1 MIELEMQ
8 ILSDRREGLLVE
20 LGRLV
25 VSNGFSLI
33 RQRLAQDS
41 RGAWLTLIVRGPAER
56 QLVLEEAL
64 ATHGRVLSFE
74 ASLAGEGVGATAIQ
88 AAAAPF
94 PSVRASASPAAAA
107 PVATASAVL
116 PDVRQVENVLPQ
128 MAHDYPRIFPWLVTL
143 ENAVSDDARE
153 PSLQLAGRR
162 TGAWVYKR
170 DYALGAKLPLIDAV
184 KRIAMPALR
193 GLATV
198 DQHGDQLHIRNS
210 AICSPRGQSGCKFF
224 SGYLEGLLGD
234 AMTSG
239 TVFVRNLHCRSHGAA
254 DCVLEI
260 SH

>member
-33 RQRLAQDS
+33 RQRLTQDS
-41 RGAWLTLIVRGPAER
+41 RGAWLTLIVRGSAER

-64 ATHGRVLSFE
+64 ATHSRVLSFE
-74 ASLAGEGVGATAIQ
+74 ASLVGEGTSVTAV
-88 AAAAPF
+88 AAPMSA
-94 PSVRASASPAAAA
+94 PPASIATPPVTTGSAA
-107 PVATASAVL
+107 L

-153 PSLQLAGRR
+153 PSLLLAGRR

-170 DYALGAKLPLIDAV
+170 DYALGAKLPLADAV
-184 KRIAMPALR
+184 KRIAIPALR

-198 DQHGDQLHIRNS
+198 EQHGDQLHIRNS
-210 AICSPRGQSGCKFF
+210 AICSPRGRSGCKFF

-234 AMTSG
+234 AMASG
-239 TVFVRNLHCRSHGAA
+239 TVFVRNLHCRSHGSA

>member
-33 RQRLAQDS
+33 RQRLTQDS
-41 RGAWLTLIVRGPAER
+41 RGAWLTLIVRGSAER

-64 ATHGRVLSFE
+64 ATHSRVLSFE
-74 ASLAGEGVGATAIQ
+74 ASLVGEGTSVTAV
-88 AAAAPF
+88 AAPMSAPPASIAT
-94 PSVRASASPAAAA
+94 PSAATVSAA
-107 PVATASAVL
+107 L

-153 PSLQLAGRR
+153 PSLLLAGRR

-170 DYALGAKLPLIDAV
+170 DYALGAKLPLVDAV
-184 KRIAMPALR
+184 KRIAIPALR

-198 DQHGDQLHIRNS
+198 EQHGDQLHIRNS
-210 AICSPRGQSGCKFF
+210 AICSPRGRSGCKFF

-239 TVFVRNLHCRSHGAA
+239 TVFVRNLHCRSHGSA

>member
-64 ATHGRVLSFE
+64 ATHSRVISFE
-74 ASLAGEGVGATAIQ
+74 AALVNEAVAGLAAQPMVAP
-88 AAAAPF
+88 AAP
-94 PSVRASASPAAAA
+94 A
-107 PVATASAVL
+107 PVATPAAAPQVASATAVL

-170 DYALGAKLPLIDAV
+170 DYALGAKLPMVDAI

-210 AICSPRGQSGCKFF
+210 AICSPRGRSGCKFF

-239 TVFVRNLHCRSHGAA
+239 TVFVRNLHCRSHGSAE
-254 DCVLEI
+254 CVLEI

>member
-64 ATHGRVLSFE
+64 ATHSRVLSFE
-74 ASLAGEGVGATAIQ
+74 ASLVGEGAG
-88 AAAAPF
+88 AAAF
-94 PSVRASASPAAAA
+94 HAA
-107 PVATASAVL
+107 PMSAIPPSHAVPATASHVAAASAAL
-116 PDVRQVENVLPQ
+116 PDVHQVENVLPQ

-153 PSLQLAGRR
+153 PSLLLAGRR

-170 DYALGAKLPLIDAV
+170 DYALGAKLPLGDAV
-184 KRIAMPALR
+184 RRIAMPALR

-198 DQHGDQLHIRNS
+198 EQHGDQLHIRNS
-210 AICSPRGQSGCKFF
+210 AICSPRGRSGCKFF

-234 AMTSG
+234 AMASG

>member
-33 RQRLAQDS
+33 RQRLTQDS
-41 RGAWLTLIVRGPAER
+41 RGAWLTLIVRGSAER

-64 ATHGRVLSFE
+64 ATHSRVLSFE
-74 ASLAGEGVGATAIQ
+74 ASLVGEGTGV
-88 AAAAPF
+88 AAVAAPM
-94 PSVRASASPAAAA
+94 SAPPVSIATPPVTTGSAA
-107 PVATASAVL
+107 L

-153 PSLQLAGRR
+153 PSLLLAGRR

-170 DYALGAKLPLIDAV
+170 DYALGAKLPLVDAV
-184 KRIAMPALR
+184 KRIAIPALR

-198 DQHGDQLHIRNS
+198 EQHGDQLHIRNS
-210 AICSPRGQSGCKFF
+210 AICSPRGRSGCKFF

-234 AMTSG
+234 AMASG
-239 TVFVRNLHCRSHGAA
+239 TVFVRNLHCRSHGSA

>member
-41 RGAWLTLIVRGPAER
+41 RGAWLTLFVRGPAER

-64 ATHGRVLSFE
+64 ATHSRVLSFE
-74 ASLAGEGVGATAIQ
+74 AALVGEGVGAATIQ
-88 AAAAPF
+88 AAPM
-94 PSVRASASPAAAA
+94 SAMSPPIATPAAAP
-107 PVATASAVL
+107 PVAAVSAAL

-143 ENAVSDDARE
+143 ENAVSDAARE
-153 PSLQLAGRR
+153 PSLLLAGRR

-170 DYALGAKLPLIDAV
+170 DYALGAKLPLVDAV
-184 KRIAMPALR
+184 KRIALPALR
-193 GLATV
+193 SLATIE
-198 DQHGDQLHIRNS
+198 QHGDQLHIRNS
-210 AICSPRGQSGCKFF
+210 AICSPRGRSGCKFF
-224 SGYLEGLLGD
+224 SGYLEGLLGE

>member
-25 VSNGFSLI
+25 ISNGFSLI
-33 RQRLAQDS
+33 RQRLTQDS
-41 RGAWLTLIVRGPAER
+41 RGAWLTLIVRGSAER

-64 ATHGRVLSFE
+64 ATHSRVLSFE
-74 ASLAGEGVGATAIQ
+74 ASLVGEGTSV
-88 AAAAPF
+88 AAVAAPMS
-94 PSVRASASPAAAA
+94 PPPASIATPA
-107 PVATASAVL
+107 VATGSAAL

-153 PSLQLAGRR
+153 PSLLLAGRR

-170 DYALGAKLPLIDAV
+170 DYALGAKLPLAEAV
-184 KRIAMPALR
+184 KRIAMPAMR

-210 AICSPRGQSGCKFF
+210 AICSPRGRSGCKFF

-234 AMTSG
+234 AMASG

-254 DCVLEI
+254 DCILEI

>member
-33 RQRLAQDS
+33 RQRLTQDS
-41 RGAWLTLIVRGPAER
+41 RGAWLTLIVRGSAER

-64 ATHGRVLSFE
+64 ATHSRVLSFE
-74 ASLAGEGVGATAIQ
+74 ASLVGEGTGVAAVVAPMSAPPVSIATPPVTTGS
-88 AAAAPF
+88 AA
-94 PSVRASASPAAAA
+94 
-107 PVATASAVL
+107 L

-153 PSLQLAGRR
+153 PSLLLAGRR

-170 DYALGAKLPLIDAV
+170 DYALGAKLPLVDAV
-184 KRIAMPALR
+184 KRIAIPALR

-198 DQHGDQLHIRNS
+198 EQHGDQLHIRNS
-210 AICSPRGQSGCKFF
+210 AICSPRGRSGCKFF

-234 AMTSG
+234 AMASG
-239 TVFVRNLHCRSHGAA
+239 TVFVRNLHCRSHGSA

>member
-41 RGAWLTLIVRGPAER
+41 RGAWLTLLVRGPAER

-64 ATHGRVLSFE
+64 ATHSRVISFE
-74 ASLAGEGVGATAIQ
+74 ASLAGEGAVIAVVPAVSTPLTEAPLSVAATQ
-88 AAAAPF
+88 VAPH
-94 PSVRASASPAAAA
+94 
-107 PVATASAVL
+107 PVAL

-170 DYALGAKLPLIDAV
+170 DYALGAKLPLLDAV

-239 TVFVRNLHCRSHGAA
+239 KVFVRNLHCRSHGAA

>member
-41 RGAWLTLIVRGPAER
+41 RGAWLTLFVRGPAER

-64 ATHGRVLSFE
+64 ATHSRVLSFE
-74 ASLAGEGVGATAIQ
+74 VSLVGEGGSV
-88 AAAAPF
+88 AAVAAPMS
-94 PSVRASASPAAAA
+94 PPPASIAMPAAASPAT
-107 PVATASAVL
+107 PVSVAL

-153 PSLQLAGRR
+153 PSLLLAGRR

-170 DYALGAKLPLIDAV
+170 DYALGAKLPLAEAV
-184 KRIAMPALR
+184 RRIAMPAMR

-210 AICSPRGQSGCKFF
+210 AICSPRGRSGCKFF